1 MRGFTMRT
9 GRFTHCYI
17 CSFLCVLRARLE
29 QTNYVMITQGG
40 KKQRK
45 SISLESWET
54 ASRITTDYLSNWRC
68 VPTITALWPS
78 LDQPSLLQH
87 PSAPPTIVRSADP
100 LSQIGRPTNIGVAT
114 SRPPC
119 YAILKAQMHYSV
131 HVFLYPTNVQ
141 KDFTFRQSYI
151 TPPKTW
157 PIFLLGLHQV
167 LWPGGRPPPADY
179 HHWLAIMNLLCHQ
192 LLVNPDPI
200 APHCSRASLT
210 VVRNRKGAESGLPHC
225 QK

>member
-1 MRGFTMRT
+1 MFTLPSTQKSTLKSIVNLISLKLKLELTDPLYCEPSMQNHAYNAIKMRGFTMRT

-29 QTNYVMITQGG
+29 PTNYLMITQGG

-54 ASRITTDYLSNWRC
+54 ASRITTDYLSNWHC

-119 YAILKAQMHYSV
+119 YAILTAQMHYSV

-141 KDFTFRQSYI
+141 KDFTFRHSYI
-151 TPPKTW
+151 TPPKT
-157 PIFLLGLHQV
+157 
-167 LWPGGRPPPADY
+167 
-179 HHWLAIMNLLCHQ
+179 
-192 LLVNPDPI
+192 
-200 APHCSRASLT
+200 
-210 VVRNRKGAESGLPHC
+210 
-225 QK
+225 